1 MKIFKKNAK
10 LSLGLIA
17 IIILCSTALLG
28 VIATVTDGF
37 QDFEFRQVNED
48 NLIKV
53 DDYVTTL
60 DGYKQDGLKVSVN
73 DDGVIAVT
81 GENKT
86 ESNIEIEVCSVT
98 LKADEYTLSCEA
110 KGIDDKTYYIKA
122 VDETNDKIVTVD
134 SSKGETFKIEAEATY
149 TIYIVVCDGEKIDTT
164 FKPVL
169 VDDDKAG
176 SFYVFSNK

>member
-1 MKIFKKNAK
+1 MKVFKKNTK

-17 IIILCSTALLG
+17 IIVLCCTALLG
-28 VIATVTDGF
+28 IVAAVTDGF

-48 NLIKV
+48 NLINV
-53 DDYVTTL
+53 DDYVSTL
-60 DGYKQDGLKVSVN
+60 DGYKQDGIKVTVN

-86 ESNIEIEVCSVT
+86 DNNIEIEVCSVT
-98 LKADEYTLSCEA
+98 LKAGEYTLSCESR
-110 KGIDDKTYYIKA
+110 GLDDKTYYLKA
-122 VDETNDKIVTVD
+122 VNTNDVSVTVD
-134 SSKGETFKIEAEATY
+134 SSKGETFKIDTETTY
-149 TIYIVVCDGEKIDTT
+149 TIYIVVCDGEEINTT

-169 VDDDKAG
+169 VDDDEAG